1 MGTIILILQMRKLRL
16 REISNKLKVKV
27 SVKGRPKCSG
37 PGSPSA
43 LSNIPL
49 FGILQ

>member
-16 REISNKLKVKV
+16 REISNKFKVKV

-37 PGSPSA
+37 PGSPPLPSVI
-43 LSNIPL
+43 SL
-49 FGILQ
+49 FGILH